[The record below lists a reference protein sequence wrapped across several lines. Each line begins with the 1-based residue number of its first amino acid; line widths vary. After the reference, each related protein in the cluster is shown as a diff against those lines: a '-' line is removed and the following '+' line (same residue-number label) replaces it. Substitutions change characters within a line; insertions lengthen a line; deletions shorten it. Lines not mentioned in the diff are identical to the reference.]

1 MPRTR
6 ASAELRKR
14 RAANLES
21 YHRNADR
28 HNKKRYCKRIATGAV
43 SRMQLYTLEKY
54 NMTPDDFNR
63 IRTDNGLAPVPS
75 PHDAAPPCTRDRAD
89 PSPPA
94 EEPEPPAEEPE
105 PPAEEPDRA
114 QPSPPAGEPNRGRDM
129 TLEEII
135 AKIEALTGRRQINAH
150 GVTTAKTLSQ
160 TTINN
165 YITTMRRVVKVV
177 MKCSP
182 NDLVKCLRE
191 GDKVVRAIESRYT
204 NSSTKRDYFNRIYS
218 PSKYIPEY
226 KAAIGEEALA
236 KYHAR
241 MLVHAKKVGEETTQR
256 TVTGTV
262 LDISVI
268 KSRVPAVKEKF
279 GAASAEYIAALLQ
292 TNLWGLRA
300 ELGTVKVIN
309 RESQART
316 YPNYYLRPEGKL
328 VVRKFKTMQQFPDKP
343 YTFPLNES
351 LKRQVEASLVAR
363 PRAYLL
369 MGKSVDNTGAILK
382 KGLGVAVNDI
392 RHSRISD
399 MLKTEDPNNYSL
411 AKVQR
416 VADCHRHSL
425 ATTLS
430 YWRDTVIPNEDEDV

>member
-6 ASAELRKR
+6 ASTELRKR

-89 PSPPA
+89 RADPSPPA
-94 EEPEPPAEEPE
+94 GEPEPPAEE
-105 PPAEEPDRA
+105 A
-114 QPSPPAGEPNRGRDM
+114 EPNRGRDM

-182 NDLVKCLRE
+182 SDLVKCLRE

-204 NSSTKRDYFNRIYS
+204 NLSTKRDYFNRIYS

-268 KSRVPAVKEKF
+268 KSRVLAVKEKF
-279 GAASAEYIAALLQ
+279 GAASAEYIVALLQ

-316 YPNYYLRPEGKL
+316 YPNYSLRPEGKL
-328 VVRKFKTMQQFPDKP
+328 VVRKFKTMQQIPDKP

-363 PRAYLL
+363 PRAFLL
-369 MGKSVDNTGAILK
+369 MRKSVDNTGAILK

-430 YWRDTVIPNEDEDV
+430 YWRDTVIPTEDTDV

>member
-1 MPRTR
+1 MPRTC
-6 ASAELRKR
+6 ASAELRKL

-63 IRTDNGLAPVPS
+63 IRTENGLAPVPS

-89 PSPPA
+89 RASPSPPA
-94 EEPEPPAEEPE
+94 EEPE
-105 PPAEEPDRA
+105 DRA
-114 QPSPPAGEPNRGRDM
+114 EPSPPAAEAEPNCGRDM

-135 AKIEALTGRRQINAH
+135 AKIEALTGRRQVNAH

-165 YITTMRRVVKVV
+165 YITTMRCVVKVV

-218 PSKYIPEY
+218 PNKYIPEY
-226 KAAIGEEALA
+226 KAAIGEDALA

-241 MLVHAKKVGEETTQR
+241 MLVHARKVGEETTQR
-256 TVTGTV
+256 AVTGTV

-268 KSRVPAVKEKF
+268 KLRVPAVKEKF

-309 RESQART
+309 RESQSRT
-316 YPNYYLRPEGKL
+316 YPNYYLSPEGKL

-351 LKRQVEASLVAR
+351 VKRQVEASLAAR
-363 PRAYLL
+363 PRGYLL
-369 MGKSVDNTGAILK
+369 KQTSVDNTGAILK

-430 YWRDTVIPNEDEDV
+430 YWRDTVIPNKDEDV

>member
-14 RAANLES
+14 RAANLDS

-63 IRTDNGLAPVPS
+63 IRTENGLAPVPS

-89 PSPPA
+89 RASPSPPAEDRATPSPPA
-94 EEPEPPAEEPE
+94 EEP
-105 PPAEEPDRA
+105 
-114 QPSPPAGEPNRGRDM
+114 EPNRGRDM

-191 GDKVVRAIESRYT
+191 DDKVVRAIESRYT

-268 KSRVPAVKEKF
+268 KLRVPAVKEKF

-309 RESQART
+309 RESQARI
-316 YPNYYLRPEGKL
+316 YPNYYLCPEGKL

-363 PRAYLL
+363 PRAFLL
-369 MGKSVDNTGAILK
+369 MRKSVDNTGAILK
-382 KGLGVAVNDI
+382 KGLGVAINDI

>member
-63 IRTDNGLAPVPS
+63 IRTDNGLAP
-75 PHDAAPPCTRDRAD
+75 
-89 PSPPA
+89 
-94 EEPEPPAEEPE
+94 EPEPPAEEP
-105 PPAEEPDRA
+105 
-114 QPSPPAGEPNRGRDM
+114 EPNRGRDM

-392 RHSRISD
+392 PIGE
-399 MLKTEDPNNYSL
+399 TP
-411 AKVQR
+411 
-416 VADCHRHSL
+416 
-425 ATTLS
+425 
-430 YWRDTVIPNEDEDV
+430 

>member
-54 NMTPDDFNR
+54 NMTPDDFNH
-63 IRTDNGLAPVPS
+63 ICTENGLAPVPS
-75 PHDAAPPCTRDRAD
+75 PHDAVPPCTRDRAD
-89 PSPPA
+89 RASPSPPA
-94 EEPEPPAEEPE
+94 EDWAT
-105 PPAEEPDRA
+105 
-114 QPSPPAGEPNRGRDM
+114 PSPPAGEPSPLAEEPEPNCGRDM

-160 TTINN
+160 TTIDN

-268 KSRVPAVKEKF
+268 KSRVPADKEKF

-300 ELGTVKVIN
+300 ELGTVKIIN

-363 PRAYLL
+363 PRAFVL
-369 MGKSVDNTGAILK
+369 MRKSVDNTGAILK

-430 YWRDTVIPNEDEDV
+430 YWRDTVIPTEETDV

>member
-63 IRTDNGLAPVPS
+63 IRTDNGLAP
-75 PHDAAPPCTRDRAD
+75 
-89 PSPPA
+89 
-94 EEPEPPAEEPE
+94 
-105 PPAEEPDRA
+105 
-114 QPSPPAGEPNRGRDM
+114 
-129 TLEEII
+129 
-135 AKIEALTGRRQINAH
+135 
-150 GVTTAKTLSQ
+150 TLSQ

-177 MKCSP
+177 MKCSL

-236 KYHAR
+236 
-241 MLVHAKKVGEETTQR
+241 
-256 TVTGTV
+256 
-262 LDISVI
+262 
-268 KSRVPAVKEKF
+268 
-279 GAASAEYIAALLQ
+279 
-292 TNLWGLRA
+292 
-300 ELGTVKVIN
+300 
-309 RESQART
+309 
-316 YPNYYLRPEGKL
+316 
-328 VVRKFKTMQQFPDKP
+328 
-343 YTFPLNES
+343 
-351 LKRQVEASLVAR
+351 
-363 PRAYLL
+363 
-369 MGKSVDNTGAILK
+369 
-382 KGLGVAVNDI
+382 
-392 RHSRISD
+392 
-399 MLKTEDPNNYSL
+399 
-411 AKVQR
+411 
-416 VADCHRHSL
+416 
-425 ATTLS
+425 
-430 YWRDTVIPNEDEDV
+430 

>member
-89 PSPPA
+89 PSPPE
-94 EEPEPPAEEPE
+94 EEPEPPAE
-105 PPAEEPDRA
+105 
-114 QPSPPAGEPNRGRDM
+114 EPNRGRDM

-177 MKCSP
+177 MKCSL

-236 KYHAR
+236 
-241 MLVHAKKVGEETTQR
+241 
-256 TVTGTV
+256 
-262 LDISVI
+262 
-268 KSRVPAVKEKF
+268 
-279 GAASAEYIAALLQ
+279 
-292 TNLWGLRA
+292 
-300 ELGTVKVIN
+300 
-309 RESQART
+309 
-316 YPNYYLRPEGKL
+316 
-328 VVRKFKTMQQFPDKP
+328 
-343 YTFPLNES
+343 
-351 LKRQVEASLVAR
+351 
-363 PRAYLL
+363 
-369 MGKSVDNTGAILK
+369 
-382 KGLGVAVNDI
+382 
-392 RHSRISD
+392 
-399 MLKTEDPNNYSL
+399 
-411 AKVQR
+411 
-416 VADCHRHSL
+416 
-425 ATTLS
+425 
-430 YWRDTVIPNEDEDV
+430 

>member
-89 PSPPA
+89 PPPPA

-105 PPAEEPDRA
+105 PPAEEP
-114 QPSPPAGEPNRGRDM
+114 EPNRGRDM

-150 GVTTAKTLSQ
+150 G
-160 TTINN
+160 
-165 YITTMRRVVKVV
+165 
-177 MKCSP
+177 
-182 NDLVKCLRE
+182 
-191 GDKVVRAIESRYT
+191 SRYT

-279 GAASAEYIAALLQ
+279 GAASAECIAALLQ

-392 RHSRISD
+392 PIGE
-399 MLKTEDPNNYSL
+399 TP
-411 AKVQR
+411 
-416 VADCHRHSL
+416 
-425 ATTLS
+425 
-430 YWRDTVIPNEDEDV
+430 